1 MKTQAVCVR
10 YQSVGRPV
18 YDTGTSLVSGSRL
31 VYWQPEGTLNVFA
44 PQMMALMSPVQ
55 DIVELGAQCL
65 RIEAWAEPLY
75 GAAIVC
81 YGVMVGAGDTLVP
94 SLMNLGS
101 MWIVRITLASILVT
115 SMGLP
120 GVWTA
125 MCIELCV
132 RGTIFL
138 IRLWSGQWSKK
149 ISLSNS

>member
-1 MKTQAVCVR
+1 M
-10 YQSVGRPV
+10 
-18 YDTGTSLVSGSRL
+18 
-31 VYWQPEGTLNVFA
+31 TLLGLLMYAFA